1 MKRKTK
7 LDRNAVDT
15 LILIAVIIALF
26 ILAFFQIRSAIWKR
40 SMRRMEEGVETVME
54 EITSKLDRDSAI
66 LNATADIIAAA
77 NPEDADGLDVDT
89 ALKTIRLAS
98 PLFSTMNLRILLENN
113 MVLTAEGRISNVA
126 KVDSIFFEEE
136 APLGEH
142 VSNRARSVVMDSYVL
157 RHYVPIQIDGRTV
170 ALAYGVTY
178 LNDLAKTLN
187 IANIYNSTADIYI
200 IDTRSGDFIMDTAH
214 PHLGNI
220 DDFSQENDPERETK
234 GGTSWDEYNADI
246 MDQGTGYVV
255 YRTDETDGWEY
266 MYYAPSGVNQWSIA
280 VSVPEKEAFSSVF
293 AARDIFFLIGVL
305 MCLAVAIYYMV
316 IHRKAQR
323 AMDAAVERAVL
334 EEKLKKAEAAERAKT
349 TFLSNMSHDIRTPMN
364 AIIGFTTLAETNID
378 NKSRVQEYLAKI
390 MSSSNHLLS
399 LINDVLDMSRIE
411 SGKLHIEEKPCS
423 ISDIFRDMRNII
435 QTQMQAKQLDFFMD
449 TLDVTDEDIYC
460 DKLHLNQVL
469 LNLLSNA
476 IKFTPAGG
484 SVSMLIRQKPGAPH
498 GYGSYEIRVKDTGIG
513 MSQKFAEH
521 IFEPFERERTSTV
534 SGIQGT
540 GLGMAITKSIVSNM
554 GGDIEVHSEQ
564 GKGTEFVIDLQFRL
578 QSETKQVEVIRELFG
593 LRGLVV
599 DDNFSTCDS
608 VTKMLTQIG
617 MRAEWSMHGKEAVLR
632 AKQAAEL
639 GDAYYTY
646 IVDWALPDLNGIEV
660 VRQIRAIAGQNV
672 PIIILT
678 AYDWAAIEQEAR
690 DAGVTAF
697 CNKPIFLSDLREI
710 LMTALGRMD
719 APPQANIIPD
729 PVEELKG
736 KHILLVE
743 DNELNQEIARELL
756 EESGFTVSTASD
768 GSAAVDIMTD
778 AKAGDYDL
786 ILMDIQMPRMN
797 GYEASRA
804 IRALPDKAVASIPIV
819 AMTANAFQEDRQNA
833 LDAGMNDHVAK
844 PIDVDALLQVLTEQL
859 SKPADGEK

>member
-293 AARDIFFLIGVL
+293 AARDIFFLIGFL

-323 AMDAAVERAVL
+323 AMAEAVERAVL

-378 NKSRVQEYLAKI
+378 NKSRVQEYLTKI

-564 GKGTEFVIDLQFRL
+564 GTGRGMAITKSIVNTRGGTIEVKSEQGKGTEFIINLQFRL

-678 AYDWAAIEQEAR
+678 AYDWADIEQEAR

-697 CNKPIFLSDLREI
+697 CNKPIFLSDLRET
-710 LMTALGRMD
+710 LMTALGKMD
-719 APPQANIIPD
+719 APLPATIIPD

-756 EESGFTVSTASD
+756 EPTTAPPPWTSWR
-768 GSAAVDIMTD
+768 
-778 AKAGDYDL
+778 
-786 ILMDIQMPRMN
+786 MPSP
-797 GYEASRA
+797 GTTTSSSWTSRC
-804 IRALPDKAVASIPIV
+804 
-819 AMTANAFQEDRQNA
+819 
-833 LDAGMNDHVAK
+833 
-844 PIDVDALLQVLTEQL
+844 
-859 SKPADGEK
+859 PA

>member
-7 LDRNAVDT
+7 QDRNAVDT
-15 LILIAVIIALF
+15 LVLIAVITVLF
-26 ILAFFQIRSAIWKR
+26 ILAFFQIRSAIWER
-40 SMRRMEEGVETVME
+40 SMGRMEEGVNTVME

-77 NPEDADGLDVDT
+77 NPDGAKGLDIET
-89 ALKTIRLAS
+89 ARETIRLAA
-98 PLFSTMNLRILLENN
+98 PLFSTMNLRVLLDDD
-113 MVLTAEGRISNVA
+113 MVLTADGRISSVA
-126 KVDSIFFEEE
+126 KVDAISFEQE

-142 VSNRARSVVMDSYVL
+142 VSNRARSVVRDSFVL
-157 RHYVPIQIDGRTV
+157 RHYVPVQIDGKTV
-170 ALAYGVTY
+170 ALVYGVTY
-178 LNDLAKTLN
+178 LDDLADTLN
-187 IANIYNSTADIYI
+187 IANIYNSTANIYI
-200 IDTRSGDFIMDTAH
+200 IDTRSGDFIMDTFH

-220 DDFSQENDPERETK
+220 SDYSLENEPDRETK
-234 GGTSWDEYNADI
+234 GNADWDEYTADI

-255 YRTDETDGWEY
+255 YRTDATDGWEY
-266 MYYAPSGVNQWSIA
+266 MYYAPSGINQWSIA
-280 VSVPEKEAFSSVF
+280 VAVPEKEAFSSVF
-293 AARDIFFLIGVL
+293 AAREIFFLIGVL
-305 MCLAVAIYYMV
+305 MVLAVAIYYVV

-323 AMDAAVERAVL
+323 AMDEAVEKAVL

-435 QTQMQAKQLDFFMD
+435 QNQMQAKQLDFFMD
-449 TLDVTDEDIYC
+449 TLDVADEDIYC

-513 MSQKFAEH
+513 MSPEFAEH

-540 GLGMAITKSIVSNM
+540 GLGMAITKSIVNAM
-554 GGDIEVHSEQ
+554 GGTIGVHSEQ
-564 GKGTEFVIDLQFRL
+564 GKGTEFVIQLQFRL
-578 QSETKQVEVIRELFG
+578 QSETKQIEVIRELFG

-632 AKQAAEL
+632 AKQAAEM

-646 IVDWALPDLNGIEV
+646 IVDWSLPDLSGIEV
-660 VRQIRAIAGQNV
+660 VRQIRAVAGQNV

-678 AYDWAAIEQEAR
+678 AYDWTAIEQEAR

-697 CNKPIFLSDLREI
+697 CNKPIFLSDLRDI
-710 LMTALGRMD
+710 LMTALGKMD
-719 APPQANIIPD
+719 APPPAAIIPD

-756 EESGFTVSTASD
+756 EESGFKVSTASD
-768 GSAAVDIMTD
+768 GTAAVDIMSN
-778 AKAGDYDL
+778 AKPGDYDL

-804 IRALPDKAVASIPIV
+804 IRALPDKAVNSIPIV

-859 SKPADGEK
+859 SKPAGEEK